1 MGLIGKATEERCKR
15 LPHCVII
22 MQYVEWRRQPK
33 RQQSSRSPVDS
44 EETGESPSQAQGAL
58 TSHPL
63 TEISLSPGHLLLLK
77 LFQRQES
84 QISRAVN
91 LKETRL
97 DGLKRD
103 AFHLSSLFF
112 AFHALSLTLLF
123 TSSSVTGQ
131 AQTQMG
137 ACKNWWVPLCL
148 SALTSLVLIIAVQF
162 KVSMY
167 WKVMRALQRERS
179 DGRTLARTVQELRM
193 KGSSFDLSKELQLG
207 TKRMKSS
214 SVDGGWRPV
223 RWMKR
228 NAVAFCLAGFA
239 GLVAAAC
246 KFILCS

>member
-1 MGLIGKATEERCKR
+1 MAEAAETPAVVEIPCR
-15 LPHCVII
+15 LRGDRREPIPSSRSSNVPPTNRDLAEPRPPPPPQAVPAPGIPDLP
-22 MQYVEWRRQPK
+22 RRQPQ
-33 RQQSSRSPVDS
+33 RDPARRPQARRVPPV
-44 EETGESPSQAQGAL
+44 L
-58 TSHPL
+58 PL
-63 TEISLSPGHLLLLK
+63 LRVPRPLLNPPLHLLLRHGPGADPDGGL
-77 LFQRQES
+77 QE
-84 QISRAVN
+84 
-91 LKETRL
+91 L
-97 DGLKRD
+97 
-103 AFHLSSLFF
+103 
-112 AFHALSLTLLF
+112 
-123 TSSSVTGQ
+123 
-131 AQTQMG
+131 
-137 ACKNWWVPLCL
+137 
-148 SALTSLVLIIAVQF
+148 F